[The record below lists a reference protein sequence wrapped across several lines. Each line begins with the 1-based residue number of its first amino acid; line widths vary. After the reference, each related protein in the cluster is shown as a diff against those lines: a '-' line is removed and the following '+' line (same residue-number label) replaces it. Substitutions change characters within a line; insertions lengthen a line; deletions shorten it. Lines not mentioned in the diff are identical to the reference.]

1 MVSLRE
7 NSGRRMHGVKTRWL
21 LVTWMNDMQDHE
33 VLFSGI
39 PFTKTRLKTLKKWAL
54 CGLIR
59 G

>member
-1 MVSLRE
+1 
-7 NSGRRMHGVKTRWL
+7 MHGVKTRWL